1 MELIRTGCTPTR
13 ARVAPVTVP
22 RRASAAPP
30 AAERK
35 VLIHRVIRIMLSR
48 HVGCFF
54 MMSLREAN
62 CIFVAKKYG
71 LANHCAAALCG
82 HYRGPHPRV
91 AHRAAVCARLAH
103 SRLPTSTT
111 TTLSGIRH
119 PAAAQE

>member
-1 MELIRTGCTPTR
+1 MDG
-13 ARVAPVTVP
+13 
-22 RRASAAPP
+22 
-30 AAERK
+30 
-35 VLIHRVIRIMLSR
+35 
-48 HVGCFF
+48 
-54 MMSLREAN
+54 SLREAN